1 MKKILMAILFIA
13 TAALFLSCSSS
24 ESKKR
29 SSADT
34 SDKTETVKST
44 ETAGPTFA
52 VEDIDGKMHTYDEY
66 KGKSPIVINFW
77 GTWCPPCRAELPDLK
92 KIYAEYSP
100 KGITF
105 VGLAVKDKPEQ
116 VRDFAAKNEMAWT
129 MLIANQES
137 LISFGITLGVP
148 TTIFID
154 RNGNEQGR
162 LIGMS
167 TYEQFKE
174 QIEKIL

>member
-1 MKKILMAILFIA
+1 MKKILMGILIPAAI
-13 TAALFLSCSSS
+13 LFLSCSSS
-24 ESKKR
+24 ESKKQ

-34 SDKTETVKST
+34 SDNMATEKSA

-52 VEDIDGKMHTYDEY
+52 VEDIDGKKHTYDEF
-66 KGKSPIVINFW
+66 KGKSPVVLNFW

-92 KIYAEYSP
+92 KIYADYSP
-100 KGITF
+100 KGIEF
-105 VGLAVKDKPEQ
+105 IGLAVRDTPGL
-116 VRDFAAKNEMAWT
+116 VRDFAAKNEMAWM
-129 MLIANQES
+129 MLIANQEA
-137 LISFGITLGVP
+137 LISFNVTLGIP

-162 LIGMS
+162 LIGLS
-167 TYEQFKE
+167 TYEQFKA